1 MESKQYVNYIKRY
14 IIMEELKTMDMYY
27 LIIFVEDNKKPKII
41 KDILDI
47 KFVNM
52 KLMCLYRNNI

>member
-1 MESKQYVNYIKRY
+1 MESKQHVNCIKRY
-14 IIMEELKTMDMYY
+14 IIMEELKTMDMYN
-27 LIIFVEDNKKPKII
+27 LIISVEDNKKPKII

>member
-1 MESKQYVNYIKRY
+1 MESKRYVNYIKRY